1 MSAVE
6 STMLEL
12 GTKAPD
18 FTLPIVTGGTL
29 DLGKY
34 SSKSKGTV
42 IAFICNH
49 CPYVKHI
56 NVALVEL
63 ANKYIQQGIAF
74 IAISS
79 NDIEKY
85 PQDGPDEMAKHVN
98 KEGYPFPYLFDE
110 TQEVAKA
117 YKAACT
123 PDFFLFNEEGKLYYR
138 GQFDGSRPGSDNS
151 STGIDLQKAIEALL
165 SGDEPL
171 ENQIPSIGCNIK
183 WIPGNEPDYFG

>member
-18 FTLPIVTGGTL
+18 FTLPIVTGGNL
-29 DLGKY
+29 NFNKY
-34 SSKSKGTV
+34 SVRSKGIV
-42 IAFICNH
+42 VAFICNH

-56 NVALVEL
+56 NNALVEL
-63 ANKYIQQGIAF
+63 ASNYIQKGIGF

-85 PQDGPDEMAKHVN
+85 PQDAPDKMVELVR
-98 KEGYPFPYLFDE
+98 EEQYPFPYLFDE
-110 TQEVAKA
+110 TQEVAKN
-117 YKAACT
+117 YMAACT
-123 PDFFLFNEEGKLYYR
+123 PDFFLFDGDGKLTYR
-138 GQFDGSRPGSDNS
+138 GQFDSSRPENGQP
-151 STGIDLQKAIEALL
+151 STGSDLQKAIEALL
-165 SGDEPL
+165 SGKAPL
-171 ENQIPSIGCNIK
+171 ETQIPSIGCNIK